1 MISSEFLAMIRCP
14 ENRSTLA
21 LADSS
26 LIKQLNVAI
35 RAGRIIN
42 RCGQAVGEPLDGGL
56 VREDNA
62 ILYPIVR
69 EIPVLLIDEG
79 IPLEQI
85 RPL

>member
-14 ENRSTLA
+14 ENRSVLA
-21 LADSS
+21 LADSA

-35 RAGRIIN
+35 RGGRIIN
-42 RCGQAVGEPLDGGL
+42 RCGQVVAEPLDGGL
-56 VREDNA
+56 VREDNT

-85 RPL
+85 RPT

>member
-1 MISSEFLAMIRCP
+1 VISSEFLAMIRCP

-21 LADSS
+21 LADSA

-56 VREDNA
+56 VREDNM